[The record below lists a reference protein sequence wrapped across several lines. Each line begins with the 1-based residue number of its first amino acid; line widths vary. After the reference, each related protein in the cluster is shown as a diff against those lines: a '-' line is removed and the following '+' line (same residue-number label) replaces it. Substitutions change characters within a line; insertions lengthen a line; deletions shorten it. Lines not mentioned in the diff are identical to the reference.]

1 MFIGQQRTKE
11 IGIRKTLGAS
21 VASVVSMLSKE
32 FLKWVLVANVFAWPV
47 AYWIM
52 GKWLQGFA
60 YRAEFGVWVFALS
73 GLAAFVIAVITVS
86 WQAIR
91 AATINPVDAL
101 RYE

>member
-1 MFIGQQRTKE
+1 MFVGQQKTKE

-21 VASVVSMLSKE
+21 IASVVSMLSKE
-32 FLKWVLVANVFAWPV
+32 FLKWVLVANVFAWPA

-52 GKWLQGFA
+52 DKWLQGFA
-60 YRAEFGVWVFALS
+60 YHAEFGVWVFASS
-73 GLAAFVIAVITVS
+73 GVAAFVIAMITVS

-101 RYE
+101 RCE